1 MKNRPSSKG
10 RDLLFGVL
18 LSGSASLSCFAGD
31 ERMLQERNDA
41 IANAYKLA
49 VVEFLGELRQR
60 AGQAEGD
67 AGEFMSS
74 FESYQSEA
82 VSKDDHLCIVFTP
95 KLFKSSPVLGGVVSY
110 CFDASGLS
118 LVETIEER

>member
-1 MKNRPSSKG
+1 MENRPSSKG
-10 RDLLFGVL
+10 RGLLFGLL

-31 ERMLQERNDA
+31 ERMPEKNDA

-82 VSKDDHLCIVFTP
+82 VSKDDQLCIVFTP
-95 KLFKSSPVLGGVVSY
+95 KLFKNSPVLGGIVSY